1 MNGYPAAR
9 LVSLDAF
16 RGATIAG
23 MLLANN
29 PGSWG
34 HVYPPLRHAAWHG
47 WTPTDMIFPG
57 FLWIMGVA
65 MTLSWARRVEAGEAP
80 AALFRHVGRRA
91 AIIFGLGLLLAAFP
105 FGWWPS
111 HTLALGSLRIPGVL
125 QRIGLCYAAAG
136 AICLWASGRGQVA
149 WIVGL
154 LGGSAALLKFFP
166 VPGYGAGH
174 IDEAVGNLAWWI
186 DAHVLAGHTWSGAPA
201 PGFDPEGIFST
212 LAAIATVVLGAWAG
226 RILRAPVA
234 GEVRAARL
242 LGAGV
247 ALMGAGLI
255 WDLWLPINKDLWT
268 SSFALFM
275 AGASSVGLA
284 VFYWVIDVRVAALG
298 DAVGGVRR
306 ECDRDFRGRGGGRA
320 DARLDRV
327 ERCGGRKRDAE
338 GVDLHEGVYAVFEP
352 AQRIAGVCGGVC
364 RAVSRRGWADVAQA
378 LDCEDLSASA
388 AIN

>member
-1 MNGYPAAR
+1 
-9 LVSLDAF
+9 
-16 RGATIAG
+16 
-23 MLLANN
+23 
-29 PGSWG
+29 
-34 HVYPPLRHAAWHG
+34 
-47 WTPTDMIFPG
+47 MIFPG

-105 FGWWPS
+105 FGLWPS

-125 QRIGLCYAAAG
+125 QRIGVCYAAAG

-149 WIVGL
+149 WVVGL
-154 LGGSAALLKFFP
+154 LAGSAALLKFFP

-234 GEVRAARL
+234 GQVRAARL

-255 WDLWLPINKDLWT
+255 WDLWLPINKNLWT

-284 VFYWVIDVRVAALG
+284 VFYWVIDVRGWRRWATPLVMFGVNAIVIFVGAGVVARMLG
-298 DAVGGVRR
+298 LIAWSDAAGANVTLK
-306 ECDRDFRGRGGGRA
+306 A
-320 DARLDRV
+320 WIYTRV
-327 ERCGGRKRDAE
+327 FTPYLSPLNASLGFAVAFVAVFLGAAWLMWRKRWI
-338 GVDLHEGVYAVFEP
+338 VK
-352 AQRIAGVCGGVC
+352 I
-364 RAVSRRGWADVAQA
+364 
-378 LDCEDLSASA
+378 
-388 AIN
+388 

>member
-1 MNGYPAAR
+1 MNPYPANR
-9 LVSLDAF
+9 LASLDAF

-34 HVYPPLRHAAWHG
+34 QVYPALRHAAWHG

-80 AALFRHVGRRA
+80 LALFRHVGRRA
-91 AIIFGLGLLLAAFP
+91 AIIFGLGLLLGAFP
-105 FGWWPS
+105 FGWLPT
-111 HTLALGSLRIPGVL
+111 HTLVLEKMRIPGVL
-125 QRIGLCYAAAG
+125 QRIGVCYAAAG
-136 AICLWASGRGQVA
+136 AICLWLRGRGQVA
-149 WIVGL
+149 WVLGL
-154 LGGSAALLKFFP
+154 LVGSAALLKFFP

-212 LAAIATVVLGAWAG
+212 FAAIATVVLGAWAG
-226 RILRAPVA
+226 RILRAPVS
-234 GEVRAARL
+234 GNVRAARL
-242 LGAGV
+242 LGAGL
-247 ALMGAGLI
+247 ALGLGG
-255 WDLWLPINKDLWT
+255 LMLERGCGLPINKNLWT

-284 VFYWVIDVRVAALG
+284 VFYWVIDVRAWRRWAAPLVVLG
-298 DAVGGVRR
+298 VNAIVIFVGAGVV
-306 ECDRDFRGRGGGRA
+306 
-320 DARLDRV
+320 ARLLGLIAWSDPAGAKVTLKTWIYARAFTPYLSPLNASLGFAV
-327 ERCGGRKRDAE
+327 AFVAVFLGAAWLMWRKRWI
-338 GVDLHEGVYAVFEP
+338 VK
-352 AQRIAGVCGGVC
+352 I
-364 RAVSRRGWADVAQA
+364 
-378 LDCEDLSASA
+378 
-388 AIN
+388 

>member
-1 MNGYPAAR
+1 MNGYPATR

-65 MTLSWARRVEAGEAP
+65 MTLSWSRRLEAGEAP

-91 AIIFGLGLLLAAFP
+91 AIIFGLGLLLTAFP
-105 FGWWPS
+105 FGLWPTHS
-111 HTLALGSLRIPGVL
+111 LALGSLRIPGVL
-125 QRIGLCYAAAG
+125 QRIGVCYAAAG
-136 AICLWASGRGQVA
+136 AICLWASRRGQVA
-149 WIVGL
+149 WVVGL
-154 LGGSAALLKFFP
+154 LAGSAALLKFFP

-174 IDEAVGNLAWWI
+174 LDEAVGNLAWWI

-212 LAAIATVVLGAWAG
+212 FAAIATVVLGAWAG
-226 RILRAPVA
+226 RILQAPVA
-234 GEVRAARL
+234 GTVRAARL
-242 LGAGV
+242 LGMGA
-247 ALMGAGLI
+247 ALLGAGLLA
-255 WDLWLPINKDLWT
+255 DLWLPINKNLWT

-284 VFYWVIDVRVAALG
+284 GFYWLIDVRGWRRWATPLVVLG
-298 DAVGGVRR
+298 VNAIVIFVGAGLV
-306 ECDRDFRGRGGGRA
+306 
-320 DARLDRV
+320 ARLL
-327 ERCGGRKRDAE
+327 GLIAWNDAA
-338 GVDLHEGVYAVFEP
+338 GAKVTLKAWIYAHCFTP
-352 AQRIAGVCGGVC
+352 YLSPLNASLAFAGVF
-364 RAVSRRGWADVAQA
+364 VAGF
-378 LDCEDLSASA
+378 LA
-388 AIN
+388 AAWLLWRQRWIVKI

>member
-34 HVYPPLRHAAWHG
+34 QVYPPLRHAAWHG
-47 WTPTDMIFPG
+47 WTLTDMIFPG

-105 FGWWPS
+105 FGLWPS

-125 QRIGLCYAAAG
+125 QRIGVCYAAAG

-149 WIVGL
+149 WVVGL
-154 LGGSAALLKFFP
+154 LAGSAALLKFFP

-234 GEVRAARL
+234 GQVRAARL

-255 WDLWLPINKDLWT
+255 WDLWLPINKNLWT

-284 VFYWVIDVRVAALG
+284 VFYWVIDVRGWRRWATPLVVFGVNAIVIFVGAGMVARMLG
-298 DAVGGVRR
+298 LIAWSDAAGANVTLKAWIYTRVFTPYLSPLNASLGFAVAFVGVFLGLA
-306 ECDRDFRGRGGGRA
+306 G
-320 DARLDRV
+320 LMW
-327 ERCGGRKRDAE
+327 RKRWI
-338 GVDLHEGVYAVFEP
+338 VK
-352 AQRIAGVCGGVC
+352 I
-364 RAVSRRGWADVAQA
+364 
-378 LDCEDLSASA
+378 
-388 AIN
+388 